1 MTVHH
6 HRPNHHVAALSG
18 IALANGGNGLN
29 LSRMSANLEAHHHHH
44 RGLEGLVER
53 NGAAAAAAA
62 AAALGLDRLTNGLDA
77 RNGNNSHIGLG
88 INIHSSNGSS
98 NINNNNGLDRGDA
111 STTMPH
117 RSRFMITDILAGA
130 SSPSSLQSHE
140 PPSSPPSTPRDLSVR
155 HQSRSSLNNSTVD
168 EDSDASH
175 HDTVSVSSNG
185 KLTIFC
191 FVYSLRL
198 PNNRC
203 CVRNRFHPPN
213 T

>member
-44 RGLEGLVER
+44 HHQPHPHHRGLEGLVER

-62 AAALGLDRLTNGLDA
+62 AALGLDRLANGLDA
-77 RNGNNSHIGLG
+77 RNGANPHIGLG
-88 INIHSSNGSS
+88 INIHSGNGAGGAS
-98 NINNNNGLDRGDA
+98 LERADA
-111 STTMPH
+111 ATTMPH

-130 SSPSSLQSHE
+130 SSPSSQE
-140 PPSSPPSTPRDLSVR
+140 PPGSPPSTPRDLSVR

-185 KLTIFC
+185 EFTFFFFFC
-191 FVYSLRL
+191 FLSRG
-198 PNNRC
+198 PNKC
-203 CVRNRFHPPN
+203 L
-213 T
+213 